1 MGNQMNARIAFYKAK
16 GDIIDKSIRLWTRS
30 KYSHCEIVIG
40 KNWYSSSPRDNGVRA
55 KQIVDDNGSWDFVE
69 MDIEIN
75 KLNEVYLKYKGS
87 GYDFLGILLCMILP
101 LKRDNN
107 KKVTCSEFCAEV
119 LGYSEP
125 EMYSPQDVWNK
136 IKHKG

>member
-1 MGNQMNARIAFYKAK
+1 MNARIAFYKAK

-40 KNWYSSSPRDNGVRA
+40 KNWYSSSPRDKGVRA
-55 KQIVDDNGSWDFVE
+55 KQIVNDFSSWDFIETDV
-69 MDIEIN
+69 EIN

-87 GYDFLGILLCMILP
+87 GYDFLGILLCMIIP

-125 EMYSPQDVWNK
+125 EMYSPERLYK
-136 IKHKG
+136 TLTKK

>member
-1 MGNQMNARIAFYKAK
+1 MKAKIAFYKAK
-16 GDIIDKSIRLWTRS
+16 GDIVDKAIRLWTRS

-40 KNWYSSSPRDNGVRA
+40 ENWYSSSPRDNGVRA
-55 KQIVDDNGSWDFVE
+55 KQIVDDHVSWDFIE
-69 MDIEIN
+69 TDIEIN

-107 KKVTCSEFCAEV
+107 KKVTCSEFCAEA

-125 EMYSPQDVWNK
+125 EMYSPERIYK
-136 IKHKG
+136 TLTKK

>member
-1 MGNQMNARIAFYKAK
+1 MKARIAFYKAK
-16 GDIIDKSIRLWTRS
+16 GDIVDKSIRLWTRS

-40 KNWYSSSPRDNGVRA
+40 ENWYSSSPRDKGVRV
-55 KQIVDDNGSWDFVE
+55 KQIIDDNGSWDFIE
-69 MDIEIN
+69 TDIEIN

-125 EMYSPQDVWNK
+125 EKYSPQDVFNK
-136 IKHKG
+136 IKG

>member
-1 MGNQMNARIAFYKAK
+1 MKARIAFYKAK
-16 GDIIDKSIRLWTRS
+16 GDIVDKSIRLWTRS

-40 KNWYSSSPRDNGVRA
+40 ENWYSSSPRDKGVRA
-55 KQIVDDNGSWDFVE
+55 KQIVDDNGSWDFIE
-69 MDIEIN
+69 TDIEIN

-125 EMYSPQDVWNK
+125 EKYSPQDVFNK

>member
-1 MGNQMNARIAFYKAK
+1 MKARIAFYKAK
-16 GDIIDKSIRLWTRS
+16 GDIVDKSIRLWTRS

-55 KQIVDDNGSWDFVE
+55 KQIVDDNGSWDFIE

-107 KKVTCSEFCAEV
+107 KKVTCSEFVADV

-125 EMYSPQDVWNK
+125 EMYSPQDVFNK
-136 IKHKG
+136 IKHKGI

>member
-1 MGNQMNARIAFYKAK
+1 MGNQMKARIAFYKAK
-16 GDIIDKSIRLWTRS
+16 GDIVDKSIRLWTRS

-40 KNWYSSSPRDNGVRA
+40 ENWYSSSPRDKGVRV
-55 KQIVDDNGSWDFVE
+55 KQIIDDNGSWDFIE
-69 MDIEIN
+69 TDIEIN
-75 KLNEVYLKYKGS
+75 
-87 GYDFLGILLCMILP
+87 
-101 LKRDNN
+101 KRDNN

-125 EMYSPQDVWNK
+125 EVYSPQDVFNK